1 MLHRA
6 DCSMIWNS
14 FLLDRKHKWLSYNL
28 WFFYIQFYKVVF
40 FFNFSINK
48 NFKILNY
55 FYIKKILYSKKKKFK
70 LDSITPR
77 FSYYI
82 DLYFLEFLNQLIL
95 LNLYFFTNLK
105 FYKKKNNLKKKWL
118 KNQFINYV
126 EVNNSNG
133 QLLTNE
139 LSKKSHFLY
148 NTFF

>member
-1 MLHRA
+1 
-6 DCSMIWNS
+6 MIWNS

-40 FFNFSINK
+40 FFSFSINK

-105 FYKKKNNLKKKWL
+105 FYKKENNLKKKWL

-126 EVNNSNG
+126 EVNSSNG
-133 QLLTNE
+133 QLLTND